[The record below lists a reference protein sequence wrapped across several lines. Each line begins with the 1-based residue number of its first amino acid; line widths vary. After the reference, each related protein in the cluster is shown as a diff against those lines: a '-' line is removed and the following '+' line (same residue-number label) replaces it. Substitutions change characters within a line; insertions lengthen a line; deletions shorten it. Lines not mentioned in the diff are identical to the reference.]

1 MKSVS
6 RILTK
11 SSNLIS
17 QTKHITNA
25 FKLKKAALNNI
36 EDVWEPRHKGVQ
48 ELMRQYLKGSASN

>member
-1 MKSVS
+1 MMKSVS

-36 EDVWEPRHKGVQ
+36 EDV
-48 ELMRQYLKGSASN
+48 

>member
-17 QTKHITNA
+17 QTKHITND

-36 EDVWEPRHKGVQ
+36 EDV
-48 ELMRQYLKGSASN
+48 